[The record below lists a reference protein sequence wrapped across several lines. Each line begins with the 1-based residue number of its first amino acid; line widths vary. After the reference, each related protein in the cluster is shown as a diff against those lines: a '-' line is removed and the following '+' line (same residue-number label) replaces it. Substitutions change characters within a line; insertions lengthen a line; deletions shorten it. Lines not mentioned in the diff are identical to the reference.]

1 MERMGRRSRRARR
14 ATRTAGAL
22 AVLLGGAGV
31 THFLRPRGYD
41 RIVPAGLPPRTTTL
55 LSGAAELGIAAGLL
69 VPATRRASGLAAAA
83 LFLAVFPANVTM
95 AKRTLD
101 SHRSSRATR
110 LVSVLRLPLQAP
122 LVVWALRVGRHA
134 PRR

>member
-1 MERMGRRSRRARR
+1 MGRRSARARR

-22 AVLLGGAGV
+22 ALLLGGAGI
-31 THFLRPRGYD
+31 THFVRPRGYD
-41 RIVPAGLPPRTTTL
+41 RIVPEGLPPRTTTL

-69 VPATRRASGLAAAA
+69 VPATRRASGMAAAA

-95 AKRTLD
+95 AKQLLD
-101 SHRSSRATR
+101 SPRSSRAMR